1 MATLKQKCSVCVCVC
16 VCSLVRLAA
25 NTYWIF
31 SLCARTCVRL
41 YRISKFNPHHDPGK
55 SVLLQMRK
63 HGHREVKTLARGL
76 TARKWQS
83 WYTNP
88 GSAAPEVTLCY
99 SPLLK
104 WQNVTL
110 VIYDDFITELLSF
123 FFFFK
128 GLSFLLYLQW
138 PQWGL
143 LTLSFSIK
151 EDQLQNRIV
160 IVRTSKVGL

>member
-1 MATLKQKCSVCVCVC
+1 MCVSVC

-31 SLCARTCVRL
+31 SLCARACVRL

-63 HGHREVKTLARGL
+63 HRHREVKTLARGL
-76 TARKWQS
+76 PARKWQS

-88 GSAAPEVTLCY
+88 GSAAPEVTLCH
-99 SPLLK
+99 SPLLSDK
-104 WQNVTL
+104 TWHWSYMMNS
-110 VIYDDFITELLSF
+110 YLSCWGF

-143 LTLSFSIK
+143 LTLSFSVK